1 MIAGIFGGGIIWAT
15 CFSLFL
21 VFPGPLSFAAALLVG
36 PSVSGYLV
44 ARLGGSRAAFALT
57 IMGCV
62 AALAL
67 SVIYLPDTTWEYPH
81 HLWAGVGM
89 LTTLLVLGNFIFSL
103 FAGSIGIQFKGRKK
117 LKETPSPKEIIQPE
131 SDKISKGTAPVMPSL
146 LQTKMADL
154 EMQEW
159 HLQNDLILIKEKKG
173 LEEFSP
179 ELLGEKQKGLETQ
192 LVDVILEKERLIR
205 QAVGNR

>member
-1 MIAGIFGGGIIWAT
+1 
-15 CFSLFL
+15 
-21 VFPGPLSFAAALLVG
+21 
-36 PSVSGYLV
+36 
-44 ARLGGSRAAFALT
+44 
-57 IMGCV
+57 
-62 AALAL
+62 
-67 SVIYLPDTTWEYPH
+67 
-81 HLWAGVGM
+81 M

-103 FAGSIGIQFKGRKK
+103 FAGSIGIQGSGLKK
-117 LKETPSPKEIIQPE
+117 LRETPSAKEIVEPE
-131 SDKISKGTAPVMPSL
+131 RDKISKGTAPVMPNF

-179 ELLGEKQKGLETQ
+179 ELLGEKKRGLETQ

-205 QAVGNR
+205 KAVANR

>member
-1 MIAGIFGGGIIWAT
+1 MIAGIFGGGIIWAI
-15 CFSLFL
+15 CFIPFL
-21 VFPGPLSFAAALLVG
+21 VFPEPLSFAAALLVG
-36 PSVSGYLV
+36 PSVSGYFV
-44 ARLGGSRAAFALT
+44 ARLGGTRAAFALT
-57 IMGCV
+57 IMGSI

-67 SVIYLPDTTWEYPH
+67 SVIYLPDTSWEYPH
-81 HLWAGVGM
+81 HLWAGAWA

-103 FAGSIGIQFKGRKK
+103 FGGSIGIQFRGLKK
-117 LKETPSPKEIIQPE
+117 LKETPSAKEIVEPE
-131 SDKISKGTAPVMPSL
+131 RDKTLIGTAPVMPGF

-179 ELLGEKQKGLETQ
+179 ELLWEKKKGLETQ

-205 QAVGNR
+205 KAVANR